1 MYIKDRYMLPVYKY
15 GNDVRIMF
23 KKLNE
28 FYMTFYKAVYSLFAE
43 VRVIVRL

>member
-1 MYIKDRYMLPVYKY
+1 MLPVFKH

-28 FYMTFYKAVYSLFAE
+28 FYMTFYIICLHVKREGFHHNK
-43 VRVIVRL
+43 

>member
-1 MYIKDRYMLPVYKY
+1 MFPVYKH

-28 FYMTFYKAVYSLFAE
+28 IYMTFYKAEYSLFAE